1 MKKKRMRY
9 SYIFQFMKATHAI
22 CLGWILLSG
31 VVVFAQDINKK
42 ISVQFNNTS
51 LQDACTSIE
60 KQTAFNFSYSETTLQ
75 AYGKNITF
83 ALSNAT
89 VKAVLSRIFD
99 KTPVTYTI
107 KGKMVYLVPDPDYK
121 AISVAP
127 AGQAP
132 QSITVEG
139 RILNADDSSVVSNAT
154 LVNDREKVI
163 GISDA
168 KGHFSITIASNTVLG
183 FSSIGFE
190 RLEQRFSQ
198 NQQGITIRLKPSAS
212 QLSGVVVTSLGIKR
226 QGRSLG
232 YAVTKIDNEQLTDAV
247 SNNWLDALSG
257 KVAGLNMIR
266 SNSGPAGSIKVILR
280 GENNLTGENEALI
293 VVDGV
298 VISSGSG
305 RRTATGGN
313 AAGPSDGVQPT
324 DFGSG
329 LNDINPEDIESV
341 TVLKGP
347 AASALYGQR
356 GANGAIIITTK
367 SGSAKRKTI
376 GISLTS
382 NGSMESVNRWPD
394 LQYEYGQGLNGEA
407 YYSYG
412 NSVDGVSNGN
422 TSVAWGAPF
431 NGQSFFQY
439 DPVTQTTGS
448 QRTPW
453 VPYKNALKEFF
464 ETGRTLTNSLSVDGK
479 IKDHTDWR
487 VSASYGKNDWI
498 LPNTGYNRTNAS
510 LSLNSKI
517 TSKLNLSVK
526 ANYTNRTSDNLPG
539 VGYGNQSVM
548 YWYVFWVPNAD
559 INWLRNY
566 WVTGKENEQL
576 QDIFTT
582 APENPYAVSYE
593 FINGSKRNGI
603 TGNVQLSYNF
613 TKELS
618 LMVRGT
624 IDRTDEDRWQHR
636 PWSAYSLPKGSY
648 RTQDIV
654 SQEITGD
661 FMLKYD
667 KKFNED
673 FRLTTSIGGS
683 NLKNHY
689 YKGEKRADGLT
700 IPNVYSF
707 DNAANAIVSI
717 PDTSRFEINS
727 MYGLLSA
734 SYKNWLFL
742 DVTGRQDWS
751 SVLATPYRKDNVGF
765 FYPSASV
772 SFLASDLFKLP
783 RPVTFLKLRLSAAQV
798 GSGGTTPYRTAYLYN
813 LAANGTYADSSLTNP
828 AMIPNPNLK
837 PLKTTSYEVG
847 AEVKLFDNRL
857 GFDIAL
863 YSGNTKNQILERIV
877 DRSSGY
883 TRQLI
888 NAGQIDNKGIE
899 LSVNFTPV
907 KLKNFR
913 WTTYMTYAANRNK
926 IVKLSGDDTAV
937 VLRTGAV
944 GGTQIVA
951 KVGGSMGDMYGIGFK
966 RAPDGQVVY
975 SSTGIPELTTTP
987 VYLGNTMPKF
997 RASLGNEFTYK
1008 QFRLNVLFDA
1018 QYGAVAHSYTYA
1030 RLADFGKLEATVPG
1044 RYSGIK
1050 GHGVIENS
1058 DGTYRPNDVTV
1069 IGGELL
1075 RSSFYPNMMGTPN
1088 GEGATYK
1095 TDFIKLRE
1103 ARFEYSFPAKTL
1115 KKVKLSKLTLG
1126 IYGRNLFTWSTWPLF
1141 DPEFGTLSGTDI
1153 VQGLEVGQFPSTRT
1167 YGFNLTIGIN

>member
-1 MKKKRMRY
+1 MRY
-9 SYIFQFMKATHAI
+9 SYIFRFMKATHAI
-22 CLGWILLSG
+22 CLGWMLLFSMAL
-31 VVVFAQDINKK
+31 FAQDIDKK

-51 LQDACTSIE
+51 LRDACTSIE
-60 KQTAFNFSYSETTLQ
+60 KQTAFSFSFSETTLL

-83 ALSNAT
+83 TLSNAT
-89 VKAVLSRIFD
+89 VKTVLARIFD
-99 KTPVTYTI
+99 KSPLTYTV
-107 KGKMVYLVPDPDYK
+107 KGKLIFLLPDPKYK
-121 AISVAP
+121 EVSVAP
-127 AGQAP
+127 ETQAP
-132 QSITVEG
+132 QSITVKG
-139 RILNADDSSVVSNAT
+139 KILNAEDGSAVSDVNIMNDQGKAVV
-154 LVNDREKVI
+154 
-163 GISDA
+163 ISDA
-168 KGHFSITIASNTVLG
+168 KGQFSITIPANSALV
-183 FSSIGFE
+183 FSSVSFE
-190 RLEQRFSQ
+190 TLVQRFAQ
-198 NQQGITIRLKPSAS
+198 EQEGVTIRLKPAAN

-226 QGRSLG
+226 QGRALG
-232 YAVTKIDNEQLTDAV
+232 YAVTKVDNEQLTNAV
-247 SNNWLDALSG
+247 SSNWLDALSG

-305 RRTATGGN
+305 RRTATGG
-313 AAGPSDGVQPT
+313 AAAAPADGVQPT
-324 DFGSG
+324 DFGSSI
-329 LNDINPEDIESV
+329 NDINPEDIESV
-341 TVLKGP
+341 SVLKGP

-367 SGSAKRKTI
+367 SGSAKQKAI

-382 NGSMESVNRWPD
+382 NGSLESINRWPGM
-394 LQYEYGQGLNGEA
+394 QYEYGQGLNGEA

-439 DPVTQTTGS
+439 DPVTQTTGLE
-448 QRTPW
+448 RTQW

-464 ETGRTLTNSLSVDGK
+464 ETGKTLTNTISLDGK
-479 IKDHTDWR
+479 IKDHTNWR
-487 VSASYGKNDWI
+487 VSASYGNNDWI
-498 LPNTGYNRTNAS
+498 IPNTGYKRTNAS
-510 LSLNSKI
+510 LTLSSKI

-559 INWLRNY
+559 INWLKNY
-566 WVTGKENEQL
+566 WVIGKEDQEL
-576 QDIFTT
+576 KDVFTT

-593 FINGSKRNGI
+593 FINGSRRNGI
-603 TGNVQLSYNF
+603 TGNVQLTYNF
-613 TKELS
+613 TNELS

-624 IDRTDEDRWQHR
+624 MDHTNEDRWQHR
-636 PWSAYSLPKGSY
+636 PWTAYRLPTGSY
-648 RTQDIV
+648 RTQDIL

-667 KKFNED
+667 KKINED
-673 FRLTTSIGGS
+673 FRLTTSVGGS
-683 NLKNHY
+683 RLKNHY
-689 YKGEKRADGLT
+689 YKGEKRADGL
-700 IPNVYSF
+700 IEPNVYNF
-707 DNAANAIVSI
+707 DNAANALVNI

-727 MYGLLSA
+727 FYGLFSA
-734 SYKNWLFL
+734 SYKNWLYL
-742 DVTGRQDWS
+742 DITGRQDWS

-765 FYPSASV
+765 FYPSASL
-772 SFLASDLFKLP
+772 SFIASDYFKLP
-783 RPVTFLKLRLSAAQV
+783 KTISYLKLRLSAAQV

-828 AMIPNPNLK
+828 AMIPNADLK
-837 PLKTTSYEVG
+837 PLKTNSYEAG
-847 AEVKLFDNRL
+847 AEVKLFNNRV
-857 GFDIAL
+857 GIDIAL
-863 YSGNTKNQILERIV
+863 YTGNTRNQHLERIV

-899 LSVNFTPV
+899 LSVNVMPIKF
-907 KLKNFR
+907 KNFR
-913 WTTYMTYAANRNK
+913 WTTYMTYSANRNK
-926 IVKLSGDDTAV
+926 IVKLSGDDTLV
-937 VLRTGAV
+937 VLRSGAA
-944 GGTQIVA
+944 GGTQMVA
-951 KVGGSMGDMYGIGFK
+951 KIGGSMGDMYGIGFE

-975 SSTGIPELTTTP
+975 SSTGIPKLTTTP

-997 RASLGNEFTYK
+997 RASFGNEFTYK

-1018 QYGAVAHSYTYA
+1018 QYGAVAHSYTHA

-1044 RYSGIK
+1044 RYSGIT
-1050 GHGVIENS
+1050 GHGVIQNS

-1075 RSSFYPNMMGTPN
+1075 RTSFYPNMMGTPN

-1103 ARFEYSFPAKTL
+1103 ARLEYSLPLKTL
-1115 KKVKLSKLTLG
+1115 KKIKLSKLTMG
-1126 IYGRNLFTWSTWPLF
+1126 IYGRNLLTWSTWPLF